1 MATQYI
7 HKKYFA
13 VPHNANALTKMHV
26 RQNNAEQFGSDAATE
41 NPAATKKYAMADFAL
56 FAVLPAA
63 LLGTFGGEL
72 LHRIFG

>member
-1 MATQYI
+1 MATYI

-26 RQNNAEQFGSDAATE
+26 RQANAVHFGDSKTQAE
-41 NPAATKKYAMADFAL
+41 NPASDSKYAVSDFVL
-56 FAVLPAA
+56 FAVLPVA
-63 LLGTFGGEL
+63 LISAFAGEI